1 MTQFAERRIEVR
13 LPIRRINVVIAGAVL
28 STVDISNDGAQVHC
42 PKAQFGLIKPLLES
56 DIELVIELPIGR
68 EVTVYADVSYIRESA
83 ANVFI
88 GFKFHSFKYRDQLGW
103 QAFVAAKRREASMS
117 AADHQ
122 GQKISHG

>member
-1 MTQFAERRIEVR
+1 MTQFADRRIEVR

-42 PKAQFGLIKPLLES
+42 PKPQFGLIKPLLES

-83 ANVFI
+83 AGVFI
-88 GFKFHSFKYRDQLGW
+88 GFKFYSFKYRDQLGW
-103 QAFVAAKRREASMS
+103 QTFVAAKRREASMP
-117 AADHQ
+117 ATDYQ
-122 GQKISHG
+122 GQTISHG